1 MSSAIKIAHVVRGR
15 VVHDAEVEYTTRVG
29 ESFMTP
35 RLDLDDLVWP
45 RSQPG
50 PAFDVP
56 LADVLDFL
64 GETAK
69 NLDLDTNPY
78 LREAVD
84 EMTSISPH
92 SRRLVENQYRSLGA
106 MFEPEAL
113 GYQVERELGAGV
125 IDAWVPVHRPGVPR
139 CSVRAFP
146 PRLVHVMAGNG
157 AAAAAISIIR
167 GALTKGVNLLK
178 LPSNDL
184 CTATAIL
191 RTMADIDPNH
201 PTVQSFSAAYWR
213 GGDADV
219 ESVLYRPQYFDKL
232 VAWGGEDTIRHAL
245 RYVGPGF
252 ELVGFDPKVSISMLG
267 REIFADDD
275 TLRRAAELG
284 AVDAALLNQEACAAS
299 RHQFVEGDPDEVDR
313 YCQLLADAL
322 GADRDW
328 TDGQIWRT
336 PADIRDTVEGLRYT
350 GEHGIWG
357 GYDGRGLVIR
367 SAEPVDFHPI
377 AKTVNVIP
385 VQSLIEA
392 TRFATVAT
400 QTVGV
405 HPPARKAELRDR
417 LACVGVQRVVSLGA
431 AFGLATV
438 GQGLPHDGFYPLQ
451 RLMRWVSDEGA
462 A

>member
-1 MSSAIKIAHVVRGR
+1 MSGTIKIPHIARGR
-15 VVHDAEVEYTTRVG
+15 VLHDAEVEYTTRVG

-35 RLDLDDLVWP
+35 RLDLDELVWP
-45 RSQPG
+45 RTQPG
-50 PAFDVP
+50 PAFDLP
-56 LADVLDFL
+56 IAEVLDFL

-69 NLDLDTNPY
+69 HLYLDANPY
-78 LREAVD
+78 LREAID
-84 EMTSISPH
+84 EMASVSPH
-92 SRRLVENQYRSLGA
+92 SRRLVENQYRALRA

-125 IDAWVPVHRPGVPR
+125 IDGWTPVHRAGLAR

-157 AAAAAISIIR
+157 AAAAAMSIIR

-191 RTMADIDPNH
+191 RTMVDVDPDH
-201 PTVQSFSAAYWR
+201 PTVRSFSAAYWR
-213 GGDADV
+213 GGDVDV

-232 VAWGGEDTIRHAL
+232 VAWGAEETIRHAL

-252 ELVGFDPKVSISMLG
+252 ELVGYDPKVSISMLG
-267 REIFADDD
+267 KEIFTDDD
-275 TLRRAAELG
+275 TLRRAADLG
-284 AVDAALLNQEACAAS
+284 AIDAALLNQEACAAS
-299 RHQFVEGDPDEVDR
+299 RHQFVEGDVDQVDR
-313 YCQLLADAL
+313 YCELLAEAL
-322 GADRDW
+322 SVDRDW
-328 TDGQIWRT
+328 TDGTIWRT
-336 PADIRDTVEGLRYT
+336 PGDIRDTVDALRYT

-385 VQSLIEA
+385 VSNLGEA

-405 HPPARKAELRDR
+405 HPAARKAELRDR
-417 LACVGVQRVVSLGA
+417 LACAGVQRVVSLGD
-431 AFGLATV
+431 AFGLASA

-451 RLMRWVSDEGA
+451 RLMRWVSDEGSA
-462 A
+462 